1 MTRQWWKESVVY
13 QIYPRSFND
22 SNGDGVGDI
31 RGIIEKLDYLKEL
44 GVDVVWLSPVY
55 QSPNDD
61 NGYDISDYRTIMD
74 EFGTMADWEEMLAE
88 MHKRGIKLIMDL
100 VVNHSSD
107 EHDWFKEAKKSKDNP
122 YRDYYIWR
130 PGKGVR
136 EPNNWE
142 ATFGGSVWEYDET
155 TEEYFL
161 HLFSKK
167 QPDLNWENPKLRQE
181 VYDLMKFW
189 LDKGIDGFRMDVINF
204 ISKVD
209 GLPDGEN
216 PEGKKYVSGHQY
228 FMNGPRIHEF
238 LQEMNKEVLSGY
250 DIMTVG
256 EMPGVSPEEGKLYT
270 GEERKELNMVF
281 QFEHMDLDT
290 QPGKNKWH
298 LKPLDLRDLKK
309 SLGKWQSE
317 LEDGG
322 WNSLYWNNHDQ
333 PRIVSRWGDDKEYRV
348 TSAKMLATTL
358 HMMKGTPY
366 IYQGEEIGMT
376 NVRFESIGEY
386 KDIETL
392 NMYKERVIENG
403 ENVDD
408 IMTSL
413 YTKGRDN
420 ARTPVQWD
428 DTANAGFTEGT
439 PWIKVNPNYPEVNA
453 QKALEDPDSIFH
465 YYRYLIELRKKHE
478 IIVYGSFDML
488 YEDHP
493 EVFAY
498 TRTLN
503 DETLLVVTNFSGNI
517 HDFTWE
523 HPPHFEEKELLI
535 SNYDVKDDDVR
546 EFTLR
551 PWEARVYKLK

>member
-1 MTRQWWKESVVY
+1 
-13 QIYPRSFND
+13 
-22 SNGDGVGDI
+22 
-31 RGIIEKLDYLKEL
+31 
-44 GVDVVWLSPVY
+44 
-55 QSPNDD
+55 
-61 NGYDISDYRTIMD
+61 
-74 EFGTMADWEEMLAE
+74 
-88 MHKRGIKLIMDL
+88 
-100 VVNHSSD
+100 
-107 EHDWFKEAKKSKDNP
+107 
-122 YRDYYIWR
+122 
-130 PGKGVR
+130 
-136 EPNNWE
+136 
-142 ATFGGSVWEYDET
+142 
-155 TEEYFL
+155 
-161 HLFSKK
+161 
-167 QPDLNWENPKLRQE
+167 
-181 VYDLMKFW
+181 
-189 LDKGIDGFRMDVINF
+189 
-204 ISKVD
+204 
-209 GLPDGEN
+209 
-216 PEGKKYVSGHQY
+216 
-228 FMNGPRIHEF
+228 
-238 LQEMNKEVLSGY
+238 
-250 DIMTVG
+250 MTVG

-348 TSAKMLATTL
+348 ISAKMLATTL

-376 NVRFESIGEY
+376 NVRFETIGEY

-392 NMYKERVIENG
+392 NMYKERVLENG
-403 ENVDD
+403 EIVDD
-408 IMTSL
+408 IMTSI

-428 DTANAGFTEGT
+428 KTANAGFTDGT
-439 PWIKVNPNYPEVNA
+439 PWIQVNPNYPEVNA

-465 YYRYLIELRKKHE
+465 YYKKLIELRKKHE

-488 YEDHP
+488 YEDLP

-517 HDFTWE
+517 HRFTWK
-523 HPPHFEEKELLI
+523 HPTHFEVMELLI
-535 SNYDVKDDDVR
+535 SNYNVTEEDVR

-551 PWEARVYKLK
+551 PWEARVYKLN